1 MESLKKLSDEK
12 LPGMGTRSHS
22 SICSE
27 GHESKKNGK
36 DFLLLCT
43 HFKLTT
49 VYIHLFS
56 VSHYSD

>member
-1 MESLKKLSDEK
+1 MESLKKLSDEM

-36 DFLLLCT
+36 YFILLCT

-49 VYIHLFS
+49 IYMHLF
-56 VSHYSD
+56 

>member
-27 GHESKKNGK
+27 GHESKKSGNYCI
-36 DFLLLCT
+36 LLCT

-49 VYIHLFS
+49 IYMHLF
-56 VSHYSD
+56 